1 MTDRLYYDDAYLTEF
16 EARVLECDAAQGGYA
31 VRLDRSAFYP
41 TSGGQPFD
49 AGTLGGANILDV
61 YVADDGEMWHVVDDF
76 LPVGETVRG
85 IIDWTRRF
93 DHMQQHAGEHMLANA
108 VYRLC
113 GGNTIGLHLGA
124 EVSTIDVTLPE
135 GKSRISDEELRALE
149 DDVNARIQRDVPI
162 RCWFPD
168 AEELKALPLRK
179 PPAVNEHI
187 RIVQIGE
194 LEFCACGGTHPA
206 SAGQVGLLK
215 IVDARPS
222 RGKLRLSFVC
232 GKRAYAL
239 LRQYYEIASAVAG
252 SLSTSVY
259 DLQNLVCSM
268 ADQLKNAEKQL
279 AEAKM
284 RVLISEI
291 PAMLSRARRSESGIL
306 VVAETVEADGA
317 VARELSSKLAENG
330 GVIAIIAAQSGDGYV
345 YAACRSANVEAHMGA
360 LLSSAAKACGGK
372 GGGRPDF
379 AQGGGPKEML
389 ARMAEEALARL

>member
-1 MTDRLYYDDAYLTEF
+1 MHIGVVVCRFQA
-16 EARVLECDAAQGGYA
+16 CQ
-31 VRLDRSAFYP
+31 
-41 TSGGQPFD
+41 
-49 AGTLGGANILDV
+49 
-61 YVADDGEMWHVVDDF
+61 ADDGPRVTCDRIRDVF
-76 LPVGETVRG
+76 YQLPGTTHIHRITHARFFKHG
-85 IIDWTRRF
+85 NHRRF
-93 DHMQQHAGEHMLANA
+93 
-108 VYRLC
+108 
-113 GGNTIGLHLGA
+113 GL
-124 EVSTIDVTLPE
+124 
-135 GKSRISDEELRALE
+135 
-149 DDVNARIQRDVPI
+149 I